1 MIITVYFGSK
11 KVGSLFSTDNR
22 GVVFQYSAEY
32 VASKDAV
39 ALSLSLPLR
48 NEEFSQKECMPFFA
62 GLLPEEDSRKRIADY
77 LHISETSTLKL
88 LEALGGECAGLIT
101 ITNEENPEL
110 DKRIYEFNSENYEEL
125 SDDRIAEYIRK
136 MPERPLIKADEK
148 LRLSLAGAQEKL
160 SLAKINGKWYLPL
173 NGAPSTHILKP
184 TRNGSLETLAD
195 NEYICMKIAS
205 GFGID
210 VPNVDLIEFSGKKVF
225 IIQRYDR
232 LIEGTSIKRLHQEDF
247 CQALGLMSEQKYES
261 DGGPGITTIQNLIKK
276 RFSRPIIDQ
285 RAFFNMVAFN
295 FLVGNCD
302 SHGKNYSVLYKNGL
316 VQLAPMYDAVS
327 TCVYSGL
334 ADKLSMKIGNHF
346 ELGKV
351 SRSDFDIVCENC
363 GVSGSVFEKIF
374 KTFKKAS
381 SSVEESLLT
390 DEKINRELCA
400 KIFDGIRSR
409 IGLFF

>member
-1 MIITVYFGSK
+1 MILTVYFGSK

-22 GVVFQYSAEY
+22 GVVFQYSADY
-32 VASKDAV
+32 VASKDSV

-48 NEEFSQKECMPFFA
+48 IEEFSQRECMPFFA

-110 DKRIYEFNSENYEEL
+110 ERKVYDFNSENYEEL

-136 MPERPLIKADEK
+136 MPERPLIRADEK

-160 SLAKINGKWYLPL
+160 SLARINEKWYLPL

-184 TRNGSLETLAD
+184 ARNGSLETLAD

-205 GFGID
+205 GFGIGVPD
-210 VPNVDLIEFSGKKVF
+210 VDIVDFDGKKVF
-225 IIQRYDR
+225 IVQRYDR
-232 LIEGTSIKRLHQEDF
+232 VIDGTSIKRLHQEDF

-261 DGGPGITTIQNLIKK
+261 DGGPGIAAIFNLIKK
-276 RFSRPIIDQ
+276 NFSRPIVDQ
-285 RAFFNMVAFN
+285 RDFLKMVVFNY
-295 FLVGNCD
+295 LVGNCD
-302 SHGKNYSVLYKNGL
+302 SHGKNYSILYKNGL
-316 VQLAPMYDAVS
+316 VQLAPMYDCVS

-334 ADKLSMKIGNHF
+334 TDKLSMKIGNHF

-351 SRSDFDIVCENC
+351 TKDDFVVLCEKC
-363 GVSGSVFEKIF
+363 GVYVSVIENIF
-374 KTFKKAS
+374 RNFKKAS
-381 SSVEESLLT
+381 DSLEKTLLADGKINT
-390 DEKINRELCA
+390 ELCEKIFE
-400 KIFDGIRSR
+400 GIKSR
-409 IGLFF
+409 LKFF